1 MTTLLPATV
10 LALAVLAGCGDS
22 LLGELGLNEPLGL
35 EPASGDVAWE
45 VRWFD
50 GDDGLVSG
58 CDLYAPSGDAVFAPE
73 ASLGYLDMPGPD
85 LADLTPGASLTTPD
99 YTWSLGLALLVE
111 SASERQATA
120 DEPFGGVLGLASFTA
135 LLRVEGDWDRFVEDL
150 DVFILDDELV
160 ALSTEF
166 GLTWVELDAYRA
178 ADGSFESALIVSEDP
193 TAQISG
199 LEGVVPVDS
208 LDIVDPVIQP
218 VWRGEPLGGLTLKD
232 CE

>member
-1 MTTLLPATV
+1 MHVDPSELDGREAEVELLSRAETIVCLP
-10 LALAVLAGCGDS
+10 
-22 LLGELGLNEPLGL
+22 
-35 EPASGDVAWE
+35 
-45 VRWFD
+45 
-50 GDDGLVSG
+50 
-58 CDLYAPSGDAVFAPE
+58 Y
-73 ASLGYLDMPGPD
+73 
-85 LADLTPGASLTTPD
+85 
-99 YTWSLGLALLVE
+99 
-111 SASERQATA
+111 
-120 DEPFGGVLGLASFTA
+120 GGV
-135 LLRVEGDWDRFVEDL
+135 VV
-150 DVFILDDELV
+150 DDELV